1 MMKSVGKK
9 FTERIL
15 FAGDTSCDPA
25 KVQTVLLTAGKHYYT
40 LNEKREFLGVK
51 NVAIVR
57 LESYCPF
64 PTLQLQQEVA
74 KFPNAK
80 CKSFFF

>member
-1 MMKSVGKK
+1 MS
-9 FTERIL
+9 EQL
-15 FAGDTSCDPA
+15 FLGDDTCDPA
-25 KVQTVLLTAGKHYYT
+25 KVETVLVTSGKHYYT
-40 LNEKREFLGVK
+40 LAEKRESLNIK
-51 NVAIVR
+51 TTAIIR

-80 CKSFFF
+80 SKSILEKQVFLK